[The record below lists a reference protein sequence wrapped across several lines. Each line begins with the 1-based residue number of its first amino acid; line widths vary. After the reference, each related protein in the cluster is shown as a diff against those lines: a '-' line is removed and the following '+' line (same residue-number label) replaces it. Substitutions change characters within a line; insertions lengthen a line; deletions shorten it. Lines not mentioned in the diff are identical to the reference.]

1 MKTDIPQLCIVPQ
14 MHNPLKHE
22 NIATPC
28 SNARIS
34 GKQEKIKQKQEVLF

>member
-1 MKTDIPQLCIVPQ
+1 MKTDISQLCIVPQ

-34 GKQEKIKQKQEVLF
+34 AKREKTKQKQAVLF